1 MDGRTVVPKT
11 TGESRREQAFLRSL
25 ELKAEGKA
33 RTARE
38 RLLWRMNDPGAYGP
52 DRGAG
57 VPIPGSRPSGLADDG
72 AAPYLPPLP
81 GRGWPFG
88 GA

>member
-11 TGESRREQAFLRSL
+11 TGKSRREQAFLRSL

-38 RLLWRMNDPGAYGP
+38 RLLWR
-52 DRGAG
+52 
-57 VPIPGSRPSGLADDG
+57 
-72 AAPYLPPLP
+72 
-81 GRGWPFG
+81 
-88 GA
+88 

>member
-1 MDGRTVVPKT
+1 MPRT
-11 TGESRREQAFLRSL
+11 TGELRREQAFRRSL

-38 RLLWRMNDPGAYGP
+38 RLLWRMNDPGAHGP

-57 VPIPGSRPSGLADDG
+57 VPIPGSRLSGLADDG
-72 AAPYLPPLP
+72 AAPCLPPLP